1 VNCGD
6 CGSTASHERAA
17 ASHVYYASTK
27 SLCATCKRGVDAS
40 IVFRDGAV
48 WLEKH
53 CPEHGPARARI
64 ASSSEWYLDALSF
77 LGPSTVPG
85 ANVRPV
91 DEGCPFDCGP
101 CAMHH
106 KRSVMPVVPIT
117 SACNLDCPI
126 CYTVNRNVDPYV
138 MPREAFAALLEQLKG
153 RDELD
158 IINLTGGEPT
168 LHPELPALLRM
179 AREAGVRRLTVSTNG
194 LRLSDAYVQELA
206 ACDARVVLSLDTF
219 DDAIDEEMLGA
230 RTVKHK
236 LGVLDLLERH
246 DVTATVLPAIAAGLN
261 DRDVGPLFDLVMAR
275 PNVCSLELHTLAF
288 TGRRGNEFR
297 RDARISIP
305 DLHALLDAHTGGRV
319 QGSDFVPSPLAPPH
333 CYSICY
339 LLMLDARAGAG
350 ERAEPG
356 TPRYVPFTRFMSRA
370 ALFELLG
377 DTLYVEPGAKVED
390 ALRDAIDRLWAEPE
404 ASTLDERER
413 DAVLRTLKRLIGELY
428 PERPR
433 PLEERRKIAER
444 SCKAVYIHSHMDAE
458 TFDVA
463 RVVGCSVTVPEAD
476 GSTIPTCSY
485 NVLYRERDPRF
496 VGGRDEKH
504 RALPVIG
511 SSTTGAGEKRGAR

>member
-1 VNCGD
+1 
-6 CGSTASHERAA
+6 
-17 ASHVYYASTK
+17 VYYATTK

-48 WLEKH
+48 WLDKH
-53 CPEHGPARARI
+53 CEEHGSSRAQI

-77 LGPSTVPG
+77 LGPSSAPR
-85 ANVRPV
+85 ADVRPV
-91 DEGCPFDCGP
+91 KAGCPFDCGP
-101 CAMHH
+101 CAMHQ
-106 KRSVMPVVPIT
+106 KRSAMPVVPIT

-126 CYTVNRNVDPYV
+126 CYTVNRNAEPYV
-138 MPREAFAALLEQLKG
+138 MPKEAFAALLAQLKG

-158 IINLTGGEPT
+158 IINFTGGEPT

-179 AREAGVRRLTVSTNG
+179 ARDAGIRRLTVSTNG
-194 LRLSDAYVQELA
+194 LRLDEAYVRELA

-219 DDAIDEEMLGA
+219 DDAVDEEMLGA

-261 DRDVGPLFDLVMAR
+261 DRDVGALFDLVMAR

-288 TGRRGNEFR
+288 TGRRGHEFR
-297 RDARISIP
+297 RDARISVP

-319 QGSDFVPSPLAPPH
+319 RGSDFVPSPLAHPL

-339 LLMLDARAGAG
+339 LLMLDAR
-350 ERAEPG
+350 PG
-356 TPRYVPFTRFMSRA
+356 SPAARGPASAPRYVPFTRFMSRA

-404 ASTLDERER
+404 ASPLDDAERA
-413 DAVLRTLKRLIGELY
+413 DVLRTLKRLIGELY

-444 SCKAVYIHSHMDAE
+444 ACKAVYVHSHMDAE

-463 RVVGCSVTVPEAD
+463 RVMGCSITVPEAD

-496 VGGRDEKH
+496 AGGRDEKH
-504 RALPVIG
+504 RSLPVMG
-511 SSTTGAGEKRGAR
+511 SPRHGAGGAR